1 MGMTRAVLLDRETL
15 DIGDLDFTGLES
27 SVDELVTYDQ
37 TSAHDAAARIGDA
50 RVAIVNKVV
59 LSADVIEACPALELI
74 CVLATG
80 VNNIDLEAAQRCG
93 VTVVNCRGYGTEA
106 VSQHAI
112 AMMLALHTRL
122 VDYHQ
127 AVRAGRWEQAP
138 HFCFLDYPIRELAG
152 RTLLVVGHGELGA
165 AVARKAECLG
175 MRVQIAERPGAE
187 TVRPGRVAFE
197 KAIAETDVAT
207 IHCPLT
213 QATHDLFNARVFGR
227 MKPDAFVINTARGGI
242 VNEADLAD
250 ALRRGTIAGA
260 GMDVLTEEPPKN
272 GNPLLAADIPNLIMT
287 PHSAWGSRT
296 ARQRI
301 VSQTCE
307 NITAWK
313 DQAPVRVV
321 T

>member
-1 MGMTRAVLLDRETL
+1 MTRAVLLDRETL
-15 DIGDLDFTGLES
+15 DIGDLDFTELES

-37 TSAHDAAARIGDA
+37 TSSHDAAARIGDA
-50 RVAIVNKVV
+50 QVVIVNKVV

-80 VNNIDLEAAQRCG
+80 VNNIDLEAARRCG
-93 VTVVNCRGYGTEA
+93 VTVVNCRAYGTEA

-138 HFCFLDYPIRELAG
+138 HFCFLDYPIREVAG

-213 QATHDLFNARVFGR
+213 QATHDLFNARVFER
-227 MKPDAFVINTARGGI
+227 MKPDAFIINTARGGI
-242 VNEADLAD
+242 VNESDLAD
-250 ALRRGTIAGA
+250 ALRRGAIAGA

-313 DQAPVRVV
+313 AQAPIRVV
-321 T
+321 A